1 MFKKFWIAG
10 ALATLGSMVWMLSA
24 QSPAQKV
31 ITDSLKA
38 MGVSDVKTLT
48 LYGEG
53 GDGFVGQ
60 QRNPTGDYWR
70 WYNDSYVVRSYDF
83 DAKGFRT
90 KRTHWEGANPP
101 GGGAGTTTPA
111 PIQQQDQITMA
122 NNFNAQVEMAMT
134 PVGFLKMAA
143 ANNASMTS
151 KTEKGK
157 KYTVL
162 SYPIDGGDGKQVYKT
177 TVNGYIDSANMVQ
190 KVEVMISD
198 NFLGDVSWNA
208 VFTDWK
214 DWGNG
219 VKFPSK
225 IVQRQW
231 DPRIFELSVTNL
243 KVNAPVDLA
252 PPATK
257 GGAKGAPA
265 GAGAAKG
272 AGPGAA
278 KGGAAPAPLPV
289 SEDLGNGAWLYINA
303 YTSVIVEMKDHI
315 LLIEGSQNDAYIEGL
330 LAEAKRLVPNK
341 PVRYVINTHF
351 HFDHTGGLRALVA
364 EGTTIVTHER
374 NKGLFERVIAQPHK
388 LLPDKLEKMSPRPK
402 LKVEYVGE
410 KHTFTDG
417 SQTVETYAIRGSTHS
432 EGMMIVYLPKQK
444 ILWNTDEFNVN
455 NVAPTAPVDAPN
467 GYQVNLLSEVERL
480 GLQIERHIPAHLPA
494 GNRKVGA
501 QELYFM
507 AGRDK

>member
-1 MFKKFWIAG
+1 MFKRLWVAG
-10 ALATLGSMVWMLSA
+10 AFLTLGMVWMLSA
-24 QSPAQKV
+24 QGPAQKV
-31 ITDSLKA
+31 ISDSMKA

-90 KRTHWEGANPP
+90 KRTHWEGAVPP

-122 NNFNAQVEMAMT
+122 NNFNAQIEMAMT
-134 PVGFLKMAA
+134 PIGFLKMAA
-143 ANNASMTS
+143 ANNATMSS

-162 SYPIDGGDGKQVYKT
+162 SYPIDGGDGKQAYKT
-177 TVNGYIDSANMVQ
+177 TVSGYIDSANLVQ

-208 VFTDWK
+208 VFSDWK
-214 DWGNG
+214 DFGNG

-231 DPRIFELSVTNL
+231 DPKIFELAVTNL

-257 GGAKGAPA
+257 GGGKGAPA

-278 KGGAAPAPLPV
+278 KGGAAAPLPV
-289 SEDLGNGAWLYINA
+289 SEDLGNGAWLYVNA
-303 YTSVIVEMKDHI
+303 YTSVIVEFKDHI
-315 LLIEGSQNDAYIEGL
+315 MLIEGSQNDAYIEGL
-330 LAEAKRLVPNK
+330 LAEAKRLIPNK
-341 PVRYVINTHF
+341 PVRYVVNSHF

-364 EGTTIVTHER
+364 EGATIQTNER
-374 NKGLFERVIAQPHK
+374 NKGLFERVLVNPHK
-388 LLPDKLEKMSPRPK
+388 LVPDKMEKMATKPK
-402 LKVEYVGE
+402 VKVEYVGD
-410 KHTFTDG
+410 KHVFTDG
-417 SQTVETYAIRGSTHS
+417 TQTVETYAIRGSTHS
-432 EGMMIVYLPKQK
+432 EGMMIVYLPRQK
-444 ILWNTDEFNVN
+444 VLYNADEFNVN
-455 NVAPTAPVDAPN
+455 NVAPTAPVDPPN

-480 GLQIERHIPAHLPA
+480 GLQVDRHIPAHLPA
-494 GNRKVGA
+494 GNRKVA
-501 QELYFM
+501 HQELIFM
-507 AGRDK
+507 AGREK